1 MSVAFAL
8 GMTLW
13 LSGASAP
20 VAAAAQP
27 EVTSSPAVAEEE
39 VPAVTVTT
47 MTLLPRGTV
56 QIKQSKGVT
65 AQVRDAITR
74 ELPVDVKLLP
84 ETKDDLK
91 RTEKCVADP
100 TCLGLTAH
108 SRGAD
113 LVVTGTVDANEDGLV
128 VDLVAVRANGTEIL
142 RHLQVTLSGGGVGD
156 KVRLER
162 LVRTVIAP
170 HTLQGIVDVT
180 GDDGRVFLDGREVGR
195 LPAHLEHVH
204 EGEHNLEVKLK
215 GYDTFH
221 QSITVKHK
229 DVTAVHV
236 TLLPMDAHDAAV
248 ITKQPVAPIVV
259 ASLGAAG
266 VLSGA
271 VVGVFALLTSLDV
284 EKRAKDQQLLFPRD
298 AGLLQRGQI
307 LAGTA
312 DALYVVGLG
321 ALAGGGW
328 WWWSTRPAEE
338 AP

>member
-1 MSVAFAL
+1 VIVALAL

-13 LSGASAP
+13 MSGATASVP
-20 VAAAAQP
+20 AAAEP
-27 EVTSSPAVAEEE
+27 ESTSSPSVADED
-39 VPAVTVTT
+39 VPAVSVAT
-47 MTLLPRGTV
+47 MPLLPRGTV

-65 AQVRDAITR
+65 AQVRDAIAR
-74 ELPVDVKLLP
+74 ELPVDVKLLA

-91 RTEKCVADP
+91 RTEKCAGDA

-108 SRGAD
+108 ARGAD
-113 LVVTGTVDANEDGLV
+113 LIVTGTVDANEDGLV
-128 VDLVAVRANGTEIL
+128 VDLVAVRANGTEVL

-162 LVRTVIAP
+162 LVRTVVAP
-170 HTLQGIVDVT
+170 HTLQGTLDVT
-180 GDDGRVFLDGREVGR
+180 GAEGRVFLDGREVGR

-204 EGEHNLEVKLK
+204 EGEHALDVKLK

-221 QSITVKHK
+221 QTVRIKHK

-236 TLLPMDAHDAAV
+236 TLLPTDAHDV
-248 ITKQPVAPIVV
+248 NVTTQQPVAPLVV
-259 ASLGAAG
+259 ASIGAAG
-266 VLSGA
+266 VVSGA

-321 ALAGGGW
+321 ALIGGGAW
-328 WWWSTRPAEE
+328 WWTTRPPEE
-338 AP
+338 TP